1 MLPAGLGERESLGRA
16 IVDGLAGSAGH
27 FVGESTLEGE
37 TEAFITMRDGAWSLV
52 VVGANMYDIRMP
64 VFGDV
69 LEEPRVVI
77 HLEMNTK

>member
-1 MLPAGLGERESLGRA
+1 VLPAGLGERESLGRA

-27 FVGESTLEGE
+27 FVGESTLERE

-52 VVGANMYDIRMP
+52 AGANMYDIRMP
-64 VFGDV
+64 LFGDV
-69 LEEPRVVI
+69 LEKPRVVI